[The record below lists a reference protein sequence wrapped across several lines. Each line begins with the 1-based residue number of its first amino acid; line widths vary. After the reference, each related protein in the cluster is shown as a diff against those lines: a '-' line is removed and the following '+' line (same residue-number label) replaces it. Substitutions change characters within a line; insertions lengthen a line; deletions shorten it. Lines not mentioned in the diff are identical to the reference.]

1 VSKLAPGS
9 NGDVLTTSGGV
20 PTWTNVSSLETDP
33 QVGTLSTG
41 QVAFW
46 DGSALTGDNNL
57 FWDNSNG
64 RLGIGTASPAGGLN
78 LHGKNLLLTSSSAS
92 NGFSIELNGSNVE
105 LRQNENAA
113 IVFRTNAG
121 AGTDTARMQLTAD
134 GRLFFFSPSNGASF
148 RIDLPNSLNSAVGM
162 GRARSW
168 QIYSSARWKEDIR
181 PIEGA
186 LEKVLALNGVRYR
199 WKSAFGGNDDIG
211 FIAEEAGAVLP
222 EVVQRDEKTG
232 EYLAMD
238 YMRIV
243 PVLVEAI
250 KEQHRRNEELRAE
263 LAELRRLVEQLA
275 ARHQV
280 TAGASTI
287 TVRVDGDWLGNNV
300 PNPHDGTTT
309 IPYYVPS
316 AVSRA
321 QLNISDVTGRL
332 VRSIELP
339 SRDVWSQVTL
349 DMSILPSGTY
359 EYSLVLDGRV
369 VATKQM
375 QLVK

>member
-1 VSKLAPGS
+1 
-9 NGDVLTTSGGV
+9 
-20 PTWTNVSSLETDP
+20 
-33 QVGTLSTG
+33 
-41 QVAFW
+41 
-46 DGSALTGDNNL
+46 
-57 FWDNSNG
+57 
-64 RLGIGTASPAGGLN
+64 
-78 LHGKNLLLTSSSAS
+78 
-92 NGFSIELNGSNVE
+92 
-105 LRQNENAA
+105 
-113 IVFRTNAG
+113 
-121 AGTDTARMQLTAD
+121 
-134 GRLFFFSPSNGASF
+134 
-148 RIDLPNSLNSAVGM
+148 
-162 GRARSW
+162 
-168 QIYSSARWKEDIR
+168 
-181 PIEGA
+181 
-186 LEKVLALNGVRYR
+186 
-199 WKSAFGGNDDIG
+199 
-211 FIAEEAGAVLP
+211 
-222 EVVQRDEKTG
+222 
-232 EYLAMD
+232 
-238 YMRIV
+238 
-243 PVLVEAI
+243 
-250 KEQHRRNEELRAE
+250 
-263 LAELRRLVEQLA
+263 LVEQLA

-359 EYSLVLDGRV
+359 DYSLVLDGRV